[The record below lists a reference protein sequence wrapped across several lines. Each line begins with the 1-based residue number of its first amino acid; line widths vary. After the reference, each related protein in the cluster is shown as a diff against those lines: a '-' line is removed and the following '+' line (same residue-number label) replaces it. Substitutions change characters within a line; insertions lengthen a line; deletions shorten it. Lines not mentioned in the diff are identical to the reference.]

1 MEFYIT
7 TLIICW
13 IYAIWKFGLIDDN
26 IEMEVLLILIGVV
39 PIVNIIFILIV
50 LFQNKK

>member
-1 MEFYIT
+1 M
-7 TLIICW
+7 L
-13 IYAIWKFGLIDDN
+13 FGLIDDN

-39 PIVNIIFILIV
+39 PIVNIIFILII